1 MRDPYVV
8 LGVPQSATAVDIKN
22 CYRRLAKALHPDGN
36 QNDPK
41 ATARFAELN
50 AAYEILGDGN
60 KRKAFDR
67 GAIDAHGQPARRE
80 MPAGLRSE
88 PIATGL
94 MVIAA
99 GLMTALLM
107 LAVTTIRTFTEPD
120 QIHVNNIV
128 KETVLPGAKA
138 NDGHADVAY
147 TQQPDRKAE
156 PAPHLIFQLGASFAP
171 TNGVPLGIQ
180 VSGQA
185 SDVAL
190 EISGLPPGMTIS
202 SGRALGAGR
211 WRILAIDLAD
221 AMIYPPPGF
230 DGAVD
235 LQVEVKLADDSIID
249 RGSLHREWL
258 QRPSVAAAAIVS
270 TGSAEAKSASHEAVI
285 PTTLDDNHAA
295 AQLDQTQIDFL
306 IGQSQTLISEGDVEA
321 ARILLRRAAEAHD
334 AGAALALGATYDPI
348 MLAKLQVQGIAGDS
362 SVARAWYKKAAEFG
376 SPEAQERLNI
386 LGR

>member
-1 MRDPYVV
+1 MTGMRTWHTPSSPTERLNPHRISFFNLAPLLRPPTAFPSGYK
-8 LGVPQSATAVDIKN
+8 SAGK
-22 CYRRLAKALHPDGN
+22 P
-36 QNDPK
+36 
-41 ATARFAELN
+41 
-50 AAYEILGDGN
+50 
-60 KRKAFDR
+60 
-67 GAIDAHGQPARRE
+67 
-80 MPAGLRSE
+80 
-88 PIATGL
+88 
-94 MVIAA
+94 
-99 GLMTALLM
+99 
-107 LAVTTIRTFTEPD
+107 
-120 QIHVNNIV
+120 
-128 KETVLPGAKA
+128 
-138 NDGHADVAY
+138 
-147 TQQPDRKAE
+147 
-156 PAPHLIFQLGASFAP
+156 P
-171 TNGVPLGIQ
+171 TWLGIQ
-180 VSGQA
+180 VSWQA

-270 TGSAEAKSASHEAVI
+270 TGSAAARSASHEAVI